1 MNNLIG
7 GILKLKINI
16 KKKKDFL
23 INTNTKEPQYSI
35 YADTG
40 GKEEIDYESRFNTI
54 GWNIKNENSECFF
67 DFLVE

>member
-23 INTNTKEPQYSI
+23 INTNTKEP
-35 YADTG
+35 
-40 GKEEIDYESRFNTI
+40 
-54 GWNIKNENSECFF
+54 
-67 DFLVE
+67 